1 MNKYLDNFKHQIL
14 VLVICLLLIVSTIT
28 GITYSSFLTA
38 DEGSNN
44 TIKTS
49 DFKIEYCDNL
59 DCSNINKNII
69 GLDENDN
76 HTEIYPYETI
86 SEALSSKPYI
96 FNIKN
101 NSNFNSNLNIKLVEN
116 KDYKLDE
123 KYKNYTKL
131 TDKYSNYLMVAINEC
146 NDNTEDVLI
155 YKYSE
160 LKDNIIIK
168 DLQINSKESITYCL
182 WIYLDTKTP
191 NDVQSTY
198 FIADINF
205 EGEYIPN
212 NN

>member
-1 MNKYLDNFKHQIL
+1 MNKFLDKIQNQIL
-14 VLVICLLLIVSTIT
+14 LLVVCLLLVISTIT
-28 GITYSSFLTA
+28 GITYSSFLTT

-49 DFKIEYCDNL
+49 DFKLEYCDNL
-59 DCSNINKNII
+59 ECSNINKSII
-69 GLDENDN
+69 GLDKNGN
-76 HTEIYPYETI
+76 HTEIYPYETT

-131 TDKYSNYLMVAINEC
+131 TDKYSSYLMVAINEC
-146 NDNTEDVLI
+146 NDNTDDTLI
-155 YKYSE
+155 YKYID
-160 LKDNIIIK
+160 LKDNIIIR

-182 WIYLDTKTP
+182 WIYLDSKTP

-205 EGEYIPN
+205 EGEYTPN

>member
-1 MNKYLDNFKHQIL
+1 MNKFLDKIQNQIL
-14 VLVICLLLIVSTIT
+14 LLVVCLLLIISTIT
-28 GITYSSFLTA
+28 GVTYSSFLTT

-59 DCSNINKNII
+59 ECSAINKNII
-69 GLDENDN
+69 GLDSNGN
-76 HTEIYPYETI
+76 HIQIYPYKTTN
-86 SEALSSKPYI
+86 EALAKTPYI

-101 NSNFNSNLNIKLVEN
+101 NSNFNSRLNIKLIEN
-116 KDYKLDE
+116 KDYKLSDE
-123 KYKNYTKL
+123 YKNYTKL
-131 TDKYSNYLMVAINEC
+131 TDKYSSYLMIAVNKCNE
-146 NDNTEDVLI
+146 NTDDILI

-168 DLQINSKESITYCL
+168 DLQMNSKESVTYCL
-182 WIYLDTKTP
+182 WIYLDSKTP
-191 NDVQSTY
+191 NSVQSTY

-205 EGEYIPN
+205 EGEYTPN

>member
-1 MNKYLDNFKHQIL
+1 MNKYLGKIKHQIL
-14 VLVICLLLIVSTIT
+14 VLVMCLLLVVSTIT
-28 GITYSSFLTA
+28 GVTYSSFLTT

-59 DCSNINKNII
+59 DCSNINKSII
-69 GLDENDN
+69 GLDENGN
-76 HTEIYPYETI
+76 HTEIYPYKTI
-86 SEALSSKPYI
+86 NEALSSTPYI

-101 NSNFNSNLNIKLVEN
+101 NSSFNSKLNIKLVEN
-116 KDYKLDE
+116 KDYKLTDE
-123 KYKNYTKL
+123 YKNYTKL
-131 TDKYSNYLMVAINEC
+131 TDKYSNYLMVAINNC
-146 NDNTEDVLI
+146 NNIDETLI

-168 DLQINSKESITYCL
+168 DLQINTKGSITYCL
-182 WIYLDTKTP
+182 WIYLDSKTP

>member
-1 MNKYLDNFKHQIL
+1 MNKFLDKIQNQIL
-14 VLVICLLLIVSTIT
+14 LLVICLLLVISTIT
-28 GITYSSFLTA
+28 GITYSSFLTT

-49 DFKIEYCDNL
+49 DFKLEYCDNL
-59 DCSNINKNII
+59 ECSNINKSII
-69 GLDENDN
+69 GLDKSGK
-76 HTEIYPYETI
+76 HTEIYPYETT

-116 KDYKLDE
+116 KEYKLDE
-123 KYKNYTKL
+123 KYKNYAKL

-146 NDNTEDVLI
+146 DDNTDDTLI

-160 LKDNIIIK
+160 LKDNVIIK

-182 WIYLDTKTP
+182 WIYLDSKTP
-191 NDVQSTY
+191 NDIQSTY

-205 EGEYIPN
+205 EGEYTPN